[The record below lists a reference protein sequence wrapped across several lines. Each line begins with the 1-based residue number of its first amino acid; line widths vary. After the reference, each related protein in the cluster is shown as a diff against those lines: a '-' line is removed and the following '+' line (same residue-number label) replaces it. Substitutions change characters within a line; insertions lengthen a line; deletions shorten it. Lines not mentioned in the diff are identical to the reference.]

1 MDTQGSTHLHRVQ
14 GFGAVESRV
23 SVYSN
28 IGTVVTARIKTQEF
42 RRLLK
47 HAIGEHA
54 LRYIRVTVTLNRI
67 GPIRMTLS
75 EPASL
80 KSFHLE
86 LRGSQFTGK
95 KVAASKLRS
104 LLGSLNNC
112 S

>member
-1 MDTQGSTHLHRVQ
+1 MGRFRAFRISMWTHKDPHICKRVQ
-14 GFGAVESRV
+14 GFRAVESRV

-54 LRYIRVTVTLNRI
+54 LRYIRVTVTLNPIR
-67 GPIRMTLS
+67 PIRMTLS

-80 KSFHLE
+80 KNFHLE
-86 LRGSQFTGK
+86 L
-95 KVAASKLRS
+95 
-104 LLGSLNNC
+104 
-112 S
+112 